1 MKKILLAAAAV
12 LALGGLGYYLS
23 QPKCKEAQPQQVQ
36 IVQMLC
42 WQAHD
47 KTNFKEKLCQELKG
61 TQECELYQDEDG
73 AAVEAIIEREIQPCV
88 NENLAKNGLCKQ
100 ESK

>member
-1 MKKILLAAAAV
+1 MKKYLLAAVAV

-23 QPKCKEAQPQQVQ
+23 QPKCKQAEVQQVEV
-36 IVQMLC
+36 VQQLC
-42 WQAHD
+42 WMSHD

-61 TQECELYQDEDG
+61 TQECELYQDTDG
-73 AAVEAIIEREIQPCV
+73 AAVEAIIVREISPCV
-88 NENLAKNGLCKQ
+88 NAQLEQSGFCKQ

>member
-1 MKKILLAAAAV
+1 MKKILLAVAAV

-23 QPKCKEAQPQQVQ
+23 QPKCKPADAQQVEV
-36 IVQMLC
+36 VQMIC
-42 WQAHD
+42 WQLHD

-61 TQECELYQDEDG
+61 TQECALYQQEDG
-73 AAVEAIIEREIQPCV
+73 AAVEAIIMREIAPCV
-88 NENLAKNGLCKQ
+88 NEQLAENGFCKQ